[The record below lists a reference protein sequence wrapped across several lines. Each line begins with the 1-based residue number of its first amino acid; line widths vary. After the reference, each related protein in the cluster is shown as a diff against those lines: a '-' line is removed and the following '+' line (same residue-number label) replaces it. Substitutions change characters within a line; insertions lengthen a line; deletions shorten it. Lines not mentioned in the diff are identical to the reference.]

1 MYQVSS
7 SIQAATSWSHE
18 CSPKCRLST
27 ALVTA
32 IVPMVLV
39 PASPTATKTTSTA
52 PADGRPNGKAQLQP
66 DAISGLNTNTECGDE
81 DRQRQRRPYTALRA
95 GRQHAKR
102 TRESRRAWIH
112 ALRRTIREL
121 ETEQREIQ
129 ESGRYK
135 WCNNIAAAA
144 GPRTRSCGAVAAGRV
159 PPLSDAPGRLTT
171 AAAAAPLTT
180 CQVTV
185 NGRFVEQQ
193 PSAAA
198 AGASRSTQ
206 SATAALEL
214 WRSLKQHNNNNNNN
228 HRQRADLFDTQVA
241 SSASELY
248 ETHPPSTVHRYDD
261 PLGLTMAPFLLLH
274 HERHSKRRQPPQ
286 VQAQQHPTTSQL
298 LPHHPSGARATSVG
312 GVVAPTLD
320 STTTVAP
327 ALTSSASD
335 AQVRRAATAAAAAA
349 AGTDELSDRR
359 HNHKT
364 SSWPGRCNNAGR
376 TFPEPKQYRDIPPRT
391 TGRGYGGL
399 DAVCGVLSDQ
409 HLLDRVRLSTSL
421 RLRHKLQVRMPPKC
435 CVLSVEC
442 LEWLCAPPPAW
453 RTAVYVN

>member
-1 MYQVSS
+1 
-7 SIQAATSWSHE
+7 
-18 CSPKCRLST
+18 
-27 ALVTA
+27 
-32 IVPMVLV
+32 MVLV
-39 PASPTATKTTSTA
+39 PASPTATTTTSTA
-52 PADGRPNGKAQLQP
+52 PVDGRPNDKAQLQP
-66 DAISGLNTNTECGDE
+66 DATSGLNTNTECGDE

-112 ALRRTIREL
+112 ALRRTISEL
-121 ETEQREIQ
+121 ETEQHEIQ

-135 WCNNIAAAA
+135 WCNSIAAAA
-144 GPRTRSCGAVAAGRV
+144 GPRSRSCGAVAAGRV
-159 PPLSDAPGRLTT
+159 PPLSDATGRLTT

-198 AGASRSTQ
+198 AGVSRSTQ

-214 WRSLKQHNNNNNNN
+214 WRSLKQHNNNNNNSNN

-248 ETHPPSTVHRYDD
+248 YETHPPSTVHRYDD
-261 PLGLTMAPFLLLH
+261 PLGLPMAPFLLLH
-274 HERHSKRRQPPQ
+274 HERHSKRRQPPPQ
-286 VQAQQHPTTSQL
+286 VQHQPPTTSQL
-298 LPHHPSGARATSVG
+298 SHHPSGARATSVG
-312 GVVAPTLD
+312 VVVPPLD
-320 STTTVAP
+320 STTAVAP
-327 ALTSSASD
+327 ALTSSASGT
-335 AQVRRAATAAAAAA
+335 QVRRATTAA
-349 AGTDELSDRR
+349 AGTDELGDRS

-364 SSWPGRCNNAGR
+364 GSWPGSCNHAGR
-376 TFPEPKQYRDIPPRT
+376 AFPAPKQYRDIPPRT

-399 DAVCGVLSDQ
+399 DAAAAVCGVLSDQ

-421 RLRHKLQVRMPPKC
+421 RLRHKLQVGMPPKC
-435 CVLSVEC
+435 
-442 LEWLCAPPPAW
+442 
-453 RTAVYVN
+453 